1 LLLHDKGNTPWNP
14 LKPSHRP
21 SPRASK
27 TAAMTLPDIGIFCGG
42 DKTRFPPRS
51 NRVSGT
57 RAATNRGEP
66 SRREAENWGLR
77 WLKTSKSGWGGLVAF
92 PPVFRFVP
100 VAKFASSLPFT
111 RDANMP
117 PKAGG
122 GKPGALPAA
131 TGMKTMMSFFQ
142 KAPAA
147 SPPAEK
153 KLAEA
158 AGGADD
164 AVNAILSPVVT
175 GKADGSPGTAS
186 SGAKT
191 ADKAAMRE
199 NVEGVRRKRL
209 LDSSDEEDEAS
220 GSGSGS
226 NSKNINST
234 DSGVPGAR
242 GGSSLAGDAFAAAK
256 AAKAGASVARV
267 GQAVEVLRGGSLGGL
282 AQWQRGSLVRQN
294 ISGRWK
300 VAMDDGGNC
309 EVTIPNENVR
319 LIAGSGASPAK
330 SGGSPAKAPSAK
342 SAPACAPT
350 APTPA
355 TAAPAKP
362 GKRSCTGSKKRYIA
376 SSDEES
382 VADGDDSDF
391 KMGDADSSEEEE
403 DDDAEMLEEDASG
416 DEGAKTTQRRSQGKK
431 SKAGAADKAAAEEQ
445 VRAGSKP
452 VETTPKTKPAPSST
466 LSSPFIPK
474 PVPSSVKS
482 AFAAKACDQNTVSE
496 AKKAKNDK
504 FEAANKERYRWLL
517 DIMDAK
523 KRRPTDEGYDGRT
536 LYIPQTA
543 YAGFSNFEKQFWD
556 IKKVIPLP
564 RMIDPDHG
572 MLTRTTLT
580 PWQCTDITCIII
592 GPRNPSRPGAY
603 TL

>member
-1 LLLHDKGNTPWNP
+1 
-14 LKPSHRP
+14 
-21 SPRASK
+21 
-27 TAAMTLPDIGIFCGG
+27 
-42 DKTRFPPRS
+42 
-51 NRVSGT
+51 
-57 RAATNRGEP
+57 
-66 SRREAENWGLR
+66 
-77 WLKTSKSGWGGLVAF
+77 
-92 PPVFRFVP
+92 
-100 VAKFASSLPFT
+100 
-111 RDANMP
+111 MP

-122 GKPGALPAA
+122 GKSGALPAA

-142 KAPAA
+142 KAPVA

-153 KLAEA
+153 KIAEA

-164 AVNAILSPVVT
+164 AVTAILSPVVT

-209 LDSSDEEDEAS
+209 LDSSDEEDEAI
-220 GSGSGS
+220 GS
-226 NSKNINST
+226 NNKCNR
-234 DSGVPGAR
+234 DSGVSGAR
-242 GGSSLAGDAFAAAK
+242 GGSSLAEEAFAAAK
-256 AAKAGASVARV
+256 AAKADASVARV
-267 GQAVEVLRGGSLGGL
+267 GQAVEVMRGGSLGGV
-282 AQWQRGSLVRQN
+282 AKWQRGSLLRQN
-294 ISGRWK
+294 ISGRWQ

-309 EVTIPNENVR
+309 EVTIPNDNVR

-330 SGGSPAKAPSAK
+330 SGGSPAKAPLAK
-342 SAPACAPT
+342 SASACART

-362 GKRSCTGSKKRYIA
+362 GKRTCTGNKKRYVA

-403 DDDAEMLEEDASG
+403 DDTVMLDEDASG
-416 DEGAKTTQRRSQGKK
+416 DEAAKTTQRKPKGKK

-445 VRAGSKP
+445 ARAGSKP
-452 VETTPKTKPAPSST
+452 EETTTPKTKPAPSSAY
-466 LSSPFIPK
+466 SSPFIPK
-474 PVPSSVKS
+474 PVSSSVKS

-556 IKKVIPLP
+556 IKKVILLP
-564 RMIDPDHG
+564 RMIG
-572 MLTRTTLT
+572 RILTRALPT
-580 PWQCTDITCIII
+580 PWQCIDITCK
-592 GPRNPSRPGAY
+592 NPILKPPPPLAKSSPVQHQPLGNAKISHVGIRF
-603 TL
+603 